1 MCFASVRQS
10 HWSIVCLRALRKRR
24 GCALRGGPQAQWG
37 LVGLALLA
45 VLLPLSAFAADKLT
59 TFPRPAELE
68 DDIGFWTR
76 VYTEVDTDGGLL
88 HDDEQLEIV
97 YEVVRFG
104 EGLSETERRE
114 RVRQL
119 KLRYR
124 GILLAL
130 AAGRHEAL
138 GEEEQRVRALWSG
151 ASNEAL
157 RAAAYRIR
165 FQLGQADRFRA
176 GLVRAG
182 AWAPFIQRTLAEMG
196 LPAELVAL
204 PHVESSYNPM
214 AYSHV
219 GAAGLWQL
227 TRSTGRRYLRV
238 DAVVDE
244 RLDPFAATTA
254 AARLLKH
261 NYSVT
266 GSWPL
271 ALTAYN
277 HGAAGMRRAVQQLGT
292 RDIVTVLREY
302 RSRTFG
308 FASRNF
314 YPAFLA
320 AVDLHFNAERY
331 FGPLK
336 GDEPVVSEL
345 IRIPA
350 YVKVDA
356 LVRAL
361 GVDREIL
368 RGHNPALRPSV
379 WRGAKF
385 VPRGYG
391 LRVPRDAIEDSA
403 QMTLARIAASERYTT
418 QVRDQFYTVQPGDAL
433 SIIAGRHEVSVDTLV
448 ALNALDSRHRIRAGQ
463 VLRLP
468 PSGSRQGVPAL
479 APLAAAKALPEGLYE
494 VQPGD
499 TLSLIAARFGVSE
512 QALAD
517 TNGVRDRHRI
527 HAGQTLRVLV
537 ATSPT
542 PGAILPESLR
552 DATATATQPE
562 PTATE
567 TASVES
573 AEPTSAGEAAN
584 LGPSL
589 PLAVHPSLEA
599 DPSDYSVAPDAT
611 IEVQAAETLGHYA
624 EWLQLRAAEL
634 RRVNGMRYG
643 QAVVIGRRLRL
654 DFTRVSAEG
663 FEQRRRAYHRAL
675 QEVFFSQYQIT
686 GVREHSMT
694 RGESVWILAQRQY
707 DIPLWLLRQYNPDL
721 DLSNVRPGT
730 VIAIPR
736 VEPRSPP
743 ESSPADASRGT

>member
-1 MCFASVRQS
+1 MCFSPVRQS
-10 HWSIVCLRALRKRR
+10 YWWIVPRRALRQRCD
-24 GCALRGGPQAQWG
+24 CALRASRQAQLG
-37 LVGLALLA
+37 ILTLLA
-45 VLLPLSAFAADKLT
+45 VLSAPVFAADELA

-68 DDIGFWTR
+68 NDIRFWTR
-76 VYTEVDTDGGLL
+76 IYTEVDTNGGLV
-88 HDDEQLEIV
+88 HDDERLDIV
-97 YEVVRFG
+97 YEVVRL
-104 EGLSETERRE
+104 EGLSEAERRE
-114 RVRQL
+114 RVRRL
-119 KLRYR
+119 KSQYR

-130 AAGRHEAL
+130 ATGRREAP
-138 GEEEQRVRALWSG
+138 GEAEQRVLALWSG
-151 ASNEAL
+151 ADSEAL
-157 RAAAYRIR
+157 RAAAYRVR

-182 AWAPFIQRTLAEMG
+182 AWVSHIRQTLTEMG

-238 DAVVDE
+238 DGVVDE
-244 RLDPFAATTA
+244 RLDPFTATTA

-261 NYSVT
+261 NHSVT

-277 HGAAGMRRAVQQLGT
+277 HGAAGVRSAVQRLGT
-292 RDIVTVLREY
+292 RDIATILREY
-302 RSRTFG
+302 RGRTFG

-320 AVDLHFNAERY
+320 AVDVHFNAKRY
-331 FGPLK
+331 FGPLESH
-336 GDEPVVSEL
+336 EPVASEL
-345 IRIPA
+345 IEIPA
-350 YVKVDA
+350 YLKVDT
-356 LVRAL
+356 LVQAL
-361 GVDREIL
+361 GVDRQSL
-368 RGHNPALRPSV
+368 REHNPALQPSV
-379 WRGAKF
+379 WRGVKY

-391 LRVPRDAIEDSA
+391 LRLPRGLLKDSA
-403 QMTLARIAASERYTT
+403 RTTLARIATSERHIA
-418 QVRDQFYTVQPGDAL
+418 QVADQFYTVQPGDAL
-433 SIIAGRHEVSVDTLV
+433 STIAWRHEVSVDTLM
-448 ALNALDSRHRIRAGQ
+448 ALNALNSSHRIRAGQ

-468 PSGSRQGVPAL
+468 PPGSPRGVPAL
-479 APLAAAKALPEGLYE
+479 VPVAAAEALPEGPYE
-494 VQPGD
+494 VRPGD

-517 TNGVRDRHRI
+517 ANGIRDRHLI
-527 HAGQTLRVLV
+527 HAGQRLHVLASTDQTP
-537 ATSPT
+537 ATVLS
-542 PGAILPESLR
+542 ESLR

-562 PTATE
+562 PTATQ

-573 AEPTSAGEAAN
+573 AEPTSPEEAAS

-599 DPSDYSVAPDAT
+599 DPNDYSVARDGT

-654 DFTRVSAEG
+654 DFTRVSVDN

-686 GVREHSMT
+686 GVREHSMA

-707 DIPLWLLRQYNPDL
+707 DVPLWLLRQYNPDL
-721 DLSNVRPGT
+721 DLSNLRPGA

-736 VEPRSPP
+736 VEPRSSPD
-743 ESSPADASRGT
+743 SSSADASRGT